1 MCMIDIAVCDDDS
14 SVFDEV
20 RKLLMSENISFDYRL
35 SYFESGKQIV
45 ESIKEN
51 GINFQILFMDVELG
65 EDSGIEVVKQIQD
78 KYDTFLY
85 VVFITSFPDYV
96 YSVFEVSATDFISK
110 PISGEKL
117 KKTVSRIKNM
127 IDSFESPYILIK
139 DRYTKENI
147 FVLQKNIIYVEMEH
161 SAQRL
166 LKVVTNETTIY
177 TYSRLSDF
185 IDKLQEKFFV
195 KIYRSIYVNLNHIIS
210 FKKKS
215 LKMSDQSNLPIGIK
229 YSSTLVDHFEKVMT
243 GDILL

>member
-1 MCMIDIAVCDDDS
+1 MIDIAICDDDITIFS
-14 SVFDEV
+14 DV
-20 RKLLMSENISFDYRL
+20 RKLLEAENINFDFRL
-35 SYFESGKQIV
+35 VHFYNGKQLIDH
-45 ESIKEN
+45 IKEN

-65 EDSGIEVVKQIQD
+65 EESGIEVVKEIQND
-78 KYDTFLY
+78 YSAFPY

-117 KKTVSRIKNM
+117 KKTVLRIKNM
-127 IDSFESPYILIK
+127 MDSFESPYILIK

-147 FVLQKNIIYVEMEH
+147 FVCQKNIVYIEMEN

-166 LKVVTNETTIY
+166 LKVVTTETTIY

-185 IDKLQEKFFV
+185 IDKLQEKLFV

-215 LKMSDQSNLPIGIK
+215 LKMSDKSILPIGIK
-229 YSSTLVDHFEKVMT
+229 YSSTLVEHFEKAMIE
-243 GDILL
+243 GILL